1 MSANEPLSVVDE
13 WLLIAYDDLDT
24 ARFLFEHKHPKPL
37 EIICYHCQQ
46 SVEKSLKAFL
56 VSCGAEAPKL
66 HDCGKI
72 CGMCIVQDSAFEP
85 FHSDCIELSL
95 YATNTRY
102 PSRMEME
109 EHHAAAA
116 LKKAA
121 AIYSFVSVTVKF

>member
-1 MSANEPLSVVDE
+1 MSVNGPLSVVDE
-13 WLLIAYDDLDT
+13 WLLIAYDDLDS
-24 ARFLFEHKHPKPL
+24 AKFLFDHKHPKPL

-56 VSCGAEAPKL
+56 VSRGREAPKI

-72 CGMCIVQDSAFEP
+72 CGLCIDVNSAFEP
-85 FHSDCIELSL
+85 FLHDCIELAL

-109 EHHAAAA
+109 ERNAVSA
-116 LKKAA
+116 LRKAA
-121 AIYSFVSVTVKF
+121 AIHAFVSELRK